1 MTDQCPHDLLR
12 TINRRWECLQAIVE
26 QPQEK
31 RELVETLST
40 PRSTLD
46 AIVRELEQAS
56 LVEYRE
62 GRWEATIT
70 GRSAAD
76 VYADCTDTLAS
87 IHAAGTLLDSL
98 SGTPTVPAAVLEDA
112 ETFVASDPVPDAVL
126 VEFLDRVAAADRVRG
141 VAPRALS
148 GYTDRVFTRAVESGT
163 TLEMVLA
170 ESVLA
175 QLSALDP
182 ERVADRLTHERFSAY
197 SGPIDVEFGL
207 WIAEEP
213 THMGLIVYAERGID
227 GLLVN
232 DSSTAVEWASDRY
245 ESVREAASPVGPR
258 TVERLES

>member
-1 MTDQCPHDLLR
+1 MTDQCPHELLR
-12 TINRRWECLQAIVE
+12 TINRRWECLQAIVAE
-26 QPQEK
+26 PQEK
-31 RELVETLST
+31 RSLVETLSM

-46 AIVRELEQAS
+46 AVVRELEQAD
-56 LVEYRE
+56 LVEYHD
-62 GRWEATIT
+62 GRWQPTIT
-70 GRSAAD
+70 GRSAAE
-76 VYADCTDTLAS
+76 VYADCTDALAS

-98 SGTPTVPAAVLEDA
+98 SGTTTVPAAVLEDA
-112 ETFVASDPVPDAVL
+112 ETFAASDPVPDAVL
-126 VEFLDRVAAADRVRG
+126 VEFLDRIAAADRVRG

-207 WIAEEP
+207 WVAAEP
-213 THMGLIVYAERGID
+213 THMGLIVYADRGID
-227 GLLVN
+227 GIVVN
-232 DSSTAVEWASDRY
+232 ESPAAVEWASDRY
-245 ESVREAASPVGPR
+245 EAVRTAAEPVGPR
-258 TVERLES
+258 TIEQLE